1 MKSNNETV
9 VKVGSVV
16 LEIGSDVIETGF
28 DVKTGS
34 NVELDSVVDFMRT
47 ISDSPE
53 HENITYLLHYF
64 DFNVVKKLVKVI
76 GMKKKI
82 YIYIYI
88 LIYITDECSICNTKH
103 CV

>member
-16 LEIGSDVIETGF
+16 LEIGSDVIETVF

-76 GMKKKI
+76 GMKKKYI
-82 YIYIYI
+82 YIHIYI
-88 LIYITDECSICNTKH
+88 LIYITDESICNTKQ